1 MKKRSTRMTL
11 TELKSLYPD
20 IKLMEGYDAAFVG
33 VVPAPQSGCIAVYD
47 STKIIDILSESGFT
61 TQKDLVAHFEKVVSS
76 AQIKDGSG
84 KIGPL
89 FMQSVTIRGEESNTL
104 TEADLEE
111 HRARIEK
118 NKREDEEEESEWHT
132 DYDLEG
138 EKGQEGEPGDDD
150 ADFDD
155 DSDSESDSDS
165 DSEHYDIG
173 DITFEE
179 SDDDDDEEDE
189 DEDDDDLADSGYDEE
204 PEAPYM
210 EIIVEIGLNSP
221 KDCMITRDVRKIKEA
236 MRLIFPKL
244 PRLDM
249 ISKANFIL
257 RDLSDLEDADTEDG
271 DDEFPYMPPGS
282 L

>member
-1 MKKRSTRMTL
+1 MRKRSTRMTL
-11 TELKSLYPD
+11 NELKSLYPD

-47 STKIIDILSESGFT
+47 STKIIDILSQSGFT

-89 FMQSVTIRGEESNTL
+89 FMQSVIIRDEESNTI

-111 HRARIEK
+111 HRARIERHR
-118 NKREDEEEESEWHT
+118 REDEEEEAEWHI
-132 DYDLEG
+132 DYGLEG
-138 EKGQEGEPGDDD
+138 EKGQEGEPG
-150 ADFDD
+150 
-155 DSDSESDSDS
+155 ESDSDS

-173 DITFEE
+173 DITFED
-179 SDDDDDEEDE
+179 SDDDDNDYEDE
-189 DEDDDDLADSGYDEE
+189 DEDNDLEDSGYDNE

-210 EIIVEIGLNSP
+210 EIVVEIGFNSP
-221 KDCMITRDVRKIKEA
+221 DDCMITREVRKIKDA

-249 ISKANFIL
+249 ISKATFIF
-257 RDLSDLEDADTEDG
+257 RELSELEDDDEAD

>member
-1 MKKRSTRMTL
+1 MKKRSNSMTL

-20 IKLMEGYDAAFVG
+20 IKLMDGYDAAFVG

-89 FMQSVTIRGEESNTL
+89 FMQSVTIRDEESNTI

-111 HRARIEK
+111 HRARIERHR
-118 NKREDEEEESEWHT
+118 REDEEEEAEWHT
-132 DYDLEG
+132 DYGLEG
-138 EKGQEGEPGDDD
+138 EEGQEGEPGDD
-150 ADFDD
+150 DFDD

-165 DSEHYDIG
+165 DSEHYYIG
-173 DITFEE
+173 EITFEE
-179 SDDDDDEEDE
+179 AEEQEESDD

-257 RDLSDLEDADTEDG
+257 RELSDLEDADTEDG

>member
-1 MKKRSTRMTL
+1 MRKRSTRMTL
-11 TELKSLYPD
+11 KELKSLYPD

-61 TQKDLVAHFEKVVSS
+61 TQKDLLAHFEKVVSS

-89 FMQSVTIRGEESNTL
+89 FMQAATIRDEESNTI

-111 HRARIEK
+111 HRARIERHR
-118 NKREDEEEESEWHT
+118 REDEDEDAEWHV
-132 DYDLEG
+132 DYGLEG
-138 EKGQEGEPGDDD
+138 EEGQEGEPGE
-150 ADFDD
+150 
-155 DSDSESDSDS
+155 SDSGSDS

-179 SDDDDDEEDE
+179 ADDDDDDDEYDDDEDE
-189 DEDDDDLADSGYDEE
+189 DEDDDLADSGYDSE

-221 KDCMITRDVRKIKEA
+221 KDCMITRDVKKIKEA

-257 RDLSDLEDADTEDG
+257 RELSELEDADTEDG

>member
-1 MKKRSTRMTL
+1 MRKRSTRMTL
-11 TELKSLYPD
+11 NELKSLYPD

-47 STKIIDILSESGFT
+47 STKIIDILSQSGFT

-89 FMQSVTIRGEESNTL
+89 FMQSVIIRDEESNTI

-111 HRARIEK
+111 HRARIERHR
-118 NKREDEEEESEWHT
+118 REDEEEEAEWHI
-132 DYDLEG
+132 DYGLEG
-138 EKGQEGEPGDDD
+138 EKGQEGEPGES
-150 ADFDD
+150 
-155 DSDSESDSDS
+155 DSDSDSDS

-173 DITFEE
+173 DITFED
-179 SDDDDDEEDE
+179 SDDDDDDYEDE
-189 DEDDDDLADSGYDEE
+189 DEDNDLEDSGYDNE

-210 EIIVEIGLNSP
+210 EIVVEIGFNSP
-221 KDCMITRDVRKIKEA
+221 DDCMITREVRKIKDA

-249 ISKANFIL
+249 ISKATFIF
-257 RDLSDLEDADTEDG
+257 RELSELEDDDEAD

>member
-1 MKKRSTRMTL
+1 
-11 TELKSLYPD
+11 
-20 IKLMEGYDAAFVG
+20 
-33 VVPAPQSGCIAVYD
+33 VPAPQSGCIAVYD

-61 TQKDLVAHFEKVVSS
+61 TQKDLVAHFEKVVAS
-76 AQIKDGSG
+76 AQIKDDSG

-89 FMQSVTIRGEESNTL
+89 FMQAVTMRDEESPSAL

-111 HRARIEK
+111 HRALMERHSQ
-118 NKREDEEEESEWHT
+118 EDEDAEWHV
-132 DYDLEG
+132 DHGLEG
-138 EKGQEGEPGDDD
+138 ETGQEGEPG
-150 ADFDD
+150 
-155 DSDSESDSDS
+155 ESDSDS

-173 DITFEE
+173 DITFEDSDDDDE
-179 SDDDDDEEDE
+179 DDDDDDDDE
-189 DEDDDDLADSGYDEE
+189 DLLDSGYDDE

-221 KDCMITRDVRKIKEA
+221 DDCMITRNVSRIKEA

-249 ISKANFIL
+249 ISKASFIF
-257 RDLSDLEDADTEDG
+257 RELSDLEDDDDD
-271 DDEFPYMPPGS
+271 DDEFPYMPPGA

>member
-1 MKKRSTRMTL
+1 MRKRTARMTL
-11 TELKSLYPD
+11 KELKSLYPD
-20 IKLMEGYDAAFVG
+20 IKLMEGYDEAFVG

-61 TQKDLVAHFEKVVSS
+61 TQKDLVAHFEKVVAS
-76 AQIKDGSG
+76 AQIKDDSG

-89 FMQSVTIRGEESNTL
+89 FMQAVTMRDEESPSTL

-111 HRARIEK
+111 HRALMERHSQ
-118 NKREDEEEESEWHT
+118 EDEDAEWHV
-132 DYDLEG
+132 DHGLEG
-138 EKGQEGEPGDDD
+138 ERGQEGEPGES
-150 ADFDD
+150 
-155 DSDSESDSDS
+155 DSDSDSDS

-173 DITFEE
+173 NITFEE
-179 SDDDDDEEDE
+179 FDDDDDDDDDEED
-189 DEDDDDLADSGYDEE
+189 DDLSDSGYDDE

-221 KDCMITRDVRKIKEA
+221 DDCMITRNVSRIKEA

-249 ISKANFIL
+249 ISKASFIL
-257 RDLSDLEDADTEDG
+257 RELSDLEDADTEDG
-271 DDEFPYMPPGS
+271 DDEFPYMPPGA